1 MTNPT
6 KSVRVLSREELR
18 TEKGIRFS
26 RVHLGRKIKAK
37 TFPAP
42 IKLGENS
49 NGWVE
54 FEIDQWLNE
63 RIAERDREQAVA

>member
-1 MTNPT
+1 MVNLV

-26 RVHLGRKIKAK
+26 RVHLHRLVKARK
-37 TFPAP
+37 FPAP
-42 IKLGENS
+42 VKLGENT

-54 FEIDQWLNE
+54 SEVDDWLRA
-63 RIAERDREQAVA
+63 RIAERDERAAA